1 MSIPA
6 AKGTPVNAYPF
17 PFSARQIAAAMGG
30 DVTGRDS
37 CNVPGPGHS
46 RRDRSLAIR
55 ITPRGFLVHSFAN
68 DYWKDCR
75 EYVHSKLGLSN
86 GWKSDKAPPPDMTG
100 DDLERRKRFAL
111 KIWADCIDP
120 RGTLAERYLREHR
133 KLELPAGVAYGVI
146 RFHAGL
152 RYETGKYLPAMVCL
166 LRDIISNEPCG
177 IHRTFLDR
185 YTGEK
190 IDRRMLG
197 IAKGAA
203 IKLDAESS
211 PTLTIG
217 EGVETVLAAR
227 AAGFT
232 PAWALGSSGAV
243 RCFPVLRYLREL
255 TILQENDTTSCRD
268 VKTCARRYLGM
279 RRPVN
284 IVEPKV
290 GNDFNDCW
298 KACADE

>member
-1 MSIPA
+1 VSA
-6 AKGTPVNAYPF
+6 HPF
-17 PFSARQIAAAMGG
+17 PFNARQIAAAMGG

-46 RRDRSLAIR
+46 RKDRSLAIR
-55 ITPRGFLVHSFAN
+55 IAPSGFLVHSFAN
-68 DYWKDCR
+68 DDWKACR
-75 EYVHSKLGLSN
+75 DYVLGKLGL
-86 GWKSDKAPPPDMTG
+86 GDEWQSDKAPPPDANG
-100 DDLERRKRFAL
+100 DDLERRKKFAL
-111 KIWADCIDP
+111 KLWADCINP

-133 KLELPAGVAYGVI
+133 GLELPDSIAYSVI

-152 RYETGKYLPAMVCL
+152 RYEIGKYLPVMVCL
-166 LRDIISNEPCG
+166 LRDISSNEPCG

-190 IDRRMLG
+190 IDRKMLG

-203 IKLDAESS
+203 IKLDPEPST
-211 PTLTIG
+211 TLTIG

-227 AAGFT
+227 AAGFK

-243 RCFPVLRYLREL
+243 RCFPVLRNVREL
-255 TILQENDTTSCRD
+255 TILQENDPTSRRD
-268 VKTCARRYLGM
+268 AKVCSRRYLGV

-298 KACADE
+298 RARG

>member
-1 MSIPA
+1 MSA
-6 AKGTPVNAYPF
+6 HPF
-17 PFSARQIAAAMGG
+17 PFSVRQIAAAMGG

-46 RRDRSLAIR
+46 RNDRSLAVR
-55 ITPRGFLVHSFAN
+55 ITPRGFLVYSFAN
-68 DYWKDCR
+68 DDWRDCR
-75 EYVHSKLGLSN
+75 EYVRSKLGLSN
-86 GWKSDKAPPPDMTG
+86 DWKSDKALPPDTTG
-100 DDLERRKRFAL
+100 DDVERRKKFAL
-111 KIWADCIDP
+111 SIWSDSIDP

-133 KLELPAGVAYGVI
+133 GLHLPDSTAYSVI
-146 RFHAGL
+146 RFHRGL
-152 RYETGKYLPAMVCL
+152 RYEAGKYLPAMVCL
-166 LRDIISNEPCG
+166 LRNIETNEPCG
-177 IHRTFLDR
+177 IHRTFLDC
-185 YTGEK
+185 YTGKK
-190 IDRRMLG
+190 IDRKMLG
-197 IAKGAA
+197 VAKGAA

-211 PTLTIG
+211 SVLTIG

-243 RCFPVLRYLREL
+243 RCFPVLQNLREL
-255 TILQENDTTSCRD
+255 TILQENDPTSRRD
-268 VKTCARRYLGM
+268 VKPCARRYLQM

-298 KACADE
+298 KARVDE